1 MSAEEGST
9 ARQAAIGAF
18 VLVGTGLALAAIV
31 LFGNFHPFSH
41 TIKAAIVFQDS
52 ISGLSIGAPV
62 TFRGV
67 HVGAVAAIAVQFDQE
82 TQTALI
88 PVTVQLD
95 PGGVVLTTQGSGMAL
110 DLPDLVTHGLRAEL
124 NTQSFVTGQS
134 EIDLNFYP
142 NEPAVLHPSLTTL
155 PEIPTRQSTLQR
167 VRDELSQLPLH
178 ELAEN
183 TLATLRSLRGLTE
196 KLDQSLPPL
205 IESLRTTSD
214 RSAAALATASESV
227 TRLQARA
234 DTTLGHLDKL
244 IASGGQFL
252 TVRGGEL
259 HTVLQSSNQAIL
271 QARDRLDDLKS
282 LTSDRGADR
291 ANIDALLR
299 DLATASGA
307 LRGLAR
313 DVERNPQLLLT
324 GRRP

>member
-1 MSAEEGST
+1 MSAGEGST

-18 VLVGTGLALAAIV
+18 VLGGIGLAMAAIV
-31 LFGNFHPFSH
+31 LFGNIHPFSS
-41 TIKAAIVFQDS
+41 TMKAAIVFQDS

-67 HVGAVAAIAVQFDQE
+67 RVGAVDAIAVQFDPG

-95 PGGVVLTTQGSGMAL
+95 AGRVVLTTEGGGMAL
-110 DLPDLVTHGLRAEL
+110 NLPDLVAHGLRAEL

-134 EIDLNFYP
+134 EIDLNFNP
-142 NEPAVLHPSLTTL
+142 SSPAVLHPSVTTL
-155 PEIPTRQSTLQR
+155 TEIPTRQSTLQR
-167 VRDELSQLPLH
+167 VREELSQLPLH

-183 TLATLRSLRGLTE
+183 TLATLRSLRGLAE

-214 RSAAALATASESV
+214 RSAGALATASESV

-234 DTTLGHLDKL
+234 DATLGHLDRL

-252 TVRGGEL
+252 TVHGGEL
-259 HTVLQSSNQAIL
+259 HTVLQSSNQAML

-282 LTSDRGADR
+282 LTSDRGANR
-291 ANIDALLR
+291 ANIDATLR

>member
-1 MSAEEGST
+1 MSAEEGGT

-110 DLPDLVTHGLRAEL
+110 NLPDLVTHGLRAEL

-196 KLDQSLPPL
+196 KLDQSLPPRCRL
-205 IESLRTTSD
+205 LGGKPLKVHLGYEVRYIERFRKRRFFTY
-214 RSAAALATASESV
+214 SV
-227 TRLQARA
+227 HKTWRIYEH
-234 DTTLGHLDKL
+234 TIGETLG
-244 IASGGQFL
+244 
-252 TVRGGEL
+252 
-259 HTVLQSSNQAIL
+259 NP
-271 QARDRLDDLKS
+271 
-282 LTSDRGADR
+282 
-291 ANIDALLR
+291 
-299 DLATASGA
+299 
-307 LRGLAR
+307 
-313 DVERNPQLLLT
+313 VERAE
-324 GRRP
+324 